1 MISQRKNLGK
11 YAFVVALAVL
21 FALWQTSYW
30 SLNQLKKNVESEFY
44 TDEIIE
50 NLSYLLSSLK
60 DMEEDFQVSYKF
72 ENQPIEKVLIHSK
85 ILESA
90 LPEIRRTLN
99 EEGVKYTLNIHPYSK
114 STSKIKGNI
123 WFLMPS
129 YSMIPST
136 ISLGTELGLKTQ
148 RISHYSNEKFRF
160 GTLVHIKFESKYAV
174 SAKKSRKFNKDM
186 KDWVNSLGSNV
197 KIVRYVRDKFREQPP
212 YMGTDD
218 PYFDAQVGNW
228 A

>member
-1 MISQRKNLGK
+1 VQPLGAIFHHSQQGLSMEYKIICNLGHLS
-11 YAFVVALAVL
+11 V
-21 FALWQTSYW
+21 TSDVTQCPNKSCRSKICW
-30 SLNQLKKNVESEFY
+30 IL
-44 TDEIIE
+44 
-50 NLSYLLSSLK
+50 

-99 EEGVKYTLNIHPYSK
+99 EEGVKYTLTIHPYSK

-136 ISLGTELGLKTQ
+136 ISLGTELVLKTQ
-148 RISHYSNEKFRF
+148 RVSHYSNEKFRF

-186 KDWVNSLGSNV
+186 KDWVNSFGTNV
-197 KIVRYVRDKFREQPP
+197 KIVRYVRDKFREQLP
-212 YMGTDD
+212 YMGTND
-218 PYFDAQVGNW
+218 PYFDAQVGNLI
-228 A
+228 